1 MKKLI
6 LVLAV
11 MGILGAAMA
20 AQASGPVY
28 TGNLSQLEG
37 EVTGVPGSN
46 WISGN
51 PRLSWA
57 VTWTGTNWNYAYN
70 FSVDKPGGVSHF
82 ILETSPTF
90 TADNI
95 WGYSGFSQ
103 ASIDTWTRD
112 AQGKSNPFMPLSGIY
127 GIKFESFNPTG
138 QYVTIAFNSDR
149 APVWGDFY
157 VKDGKA
163 GGVENAVWNTGF
175 TVIDTDPLGGPANG
189 SMGYH
194 ILRPDTLADTIPS
207 QVPEPGTIVTAL
219 ALLAPAGMVMRRRK
233 S

>member
-1 MKKLI
+1 MKKLF
-6 LVLAV
+6 LLSLA
-11 MGILGAAMA
+11 LGLLCMAIATQAA
-20 AQASGPVY
+20 GPVY
-28 TGNLSQLEG
+28 TGSISKLAG

-57 VTWTGTNWNYAYN
+57 VTWTGTNWNYNYN

-90 TADNI
+90 TAADI

-103 ASIDTWTRD
+103 ASINTWTRT
-112 AQGKSNPFMPLSGIY
+112 AQGNSNPFMPLAGIY

-138 QYVTIAFNSDR
+138 QYVSIGFNSDR

-163 GGVENAVWNTGF
+163 GGVENAAWNVGF
-175 TVIDTDPLGGPANG
+175 TDFDTDPSNAPANG
-189 SMGYH
+189 SIGYH
-194 ILRPDTLADTIPS
+194 ILRPDTQSGPISPA
-207 QVPEPGTIVTAL
+207 VPEPGTIVAAI
-219 ALLAPAGMVMRRRK
+219 ALLAPAGITMRRRR